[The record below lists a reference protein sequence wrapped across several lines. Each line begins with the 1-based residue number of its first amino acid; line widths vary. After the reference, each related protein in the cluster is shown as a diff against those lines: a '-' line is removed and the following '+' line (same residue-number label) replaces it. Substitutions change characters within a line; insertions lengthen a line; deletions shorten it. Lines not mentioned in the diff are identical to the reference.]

1 MINGDLEIF
10 LDTGWFSEALL
21 FLNGRAYWHEAQ
33 YDPETGQSHFFVY
46 TWRAINED
54 NKYCHA
60 ILNRDGTFDWSYA
73 YEDYDSDS
81 NLIKE
86 RFLQAKIYDGKTFWE
101 VESEIAW
108 LDDEDP
114 VYEQDVS
121 E

>member
-1 MINGDLEIF
+1 MINGNLEIF

-21 FLNGRAYWHEAQ
+21 YLNGRAYWCEAQ
-33 YDPETGQSHFFVY
+33 YDDATGKNHFFVY
-46 TWRAINED
+46 SD

-60 ILNRDGTFDWSYA
+60 ILNQDGTFDWSYA
-73 YEDYDSDS
+73 YEDYDSDRD
-81 NLIKE
+81 LIKK
-86 RFLQAKIYDGKTFWE
+86 RFLQAKIFDGKTFWE

-108 LDDEDP
+108 LEDDDP

>member
-46 TWRAINED
+46 TWRASNE
-54 NKYCHA
+54 NNMFFHT
-60 ILNRDGTFDWSYA
+60 ILNQDGTLDWSRI
-73 YEDYDSDS
+73 YEDFDINVD
-81 NLIKE
+81 LIKK
-86 RFLQAKIYDGKTFWE
+86 RFLQVKIFDEKSFWE

-108 LDDEDP
+108 LDDAGP

-121 E
+121 K